1 MPRLRSRPRPRCSR
15 RRRRRPSQRR
25 ANDGC
30 GPAAED
36 PRPRWSRLQAEGRG
50 VDREWPRDRQRQGG
64 SGAGEQGEHRRGPDP
79 GGRSHHPRDPGQGLL
94 RALQAGRLRHHPE
107 RSRGPA
113 DDQEVPRARSRA
125 RLPGRAAGLRR
136 RGGLDRHQ
144 RRRSRVLDDASEVRR
159 PPHLPGQGARRPL
172 PGADRAAAQGRPA
185 GGRARP
191 RAGGGPPLAHAEEHL
206 GPGGGRG
213 RAPASGQA
221 SDGSCRR
228 AGAEAASGRLRRH
241 RRRRDAPRGI
251 ARAHPGRSATAAL
264 AGGEEGRG
272 VRASAAGR
280 ASSAAARARSAR
292 LGRPD
297 AAGPS
302 APLTVRCAGA
312 PARQRPATKVTKD
325 RMAKSSQVDVRKLK
339 DEVAE
344 HLKRSRW
351 EKAAE
356 VLEQL
361 VAAEPKDMA
370 QQLRLGD
377 TYRRMEH
384 PQKAIESYQR
394 AAKFFSDEGQLIKAI
409 GAVKLIL
416 ECDPR
421 NAQAQK
427 QLADMNARRMGKM
440 PLAKVGIKSVPAQA
454 AAPARAA
461 KASVM
466 EAASGA
472 IAVDDPSQIELP
484 PADEDEP
491 LELDDG
497 RAPSQAAARP
507 RTTKLPPRKTKSFD
521 LSGGDE
527 LELDPPVR
535 APAARSTAV
544 VPASPGRE
552 IDLELDPD
560 VPPPDAELLPDDAIL
575 TPEPEDLVAPE
586 HEDEVISREEFGR
599 QGGPI
604 VDLLSSGAEEEIE
617 LLSISADEEVSSSRP
632 TGPPTVSADDADLDR
647 AFGNIAPEGAGV
659 PTKVVT
665 KKVPLFDDLPEDAFV
680 ALVNRLRYHRH
691 GAGHLIIREGEPG
704 RSFFIIVEGKVRV
717 YKAGADGKEI
727 TLAHLGEGAFFGE
740 MAMLSGAPRTANVVS
755 EEETEILE
763 VTDTVLR

>member
-1 MPRLRSRPRPRCSR
+1 
-15 RRRRRPSQRR
+15 
-25 ANDGC
+25 
-30 GPAAED
+30 
-36 PRPRWSRLQAEGRG
+36 
-50 VDREWPRDRQRQGG
+50 
-64 SGAGEQGEHRRGPDP
+64 
-79 GGRSHHPRDPGQGLL
+79 
-94 RALQAGRLRHHPE
+94 
-107 RSRGPA
+107 
-113 DDQEVPRARSRA
+113 
-125 RLPGRAAGLRR
+125 
-136 RGGLDRHQ
+136 
-144 RRRSRVLDDASEVRR
+144 
-159 PPHLPGQGARRPL
+159 
-172 PGADRAAAQGRPA
+172 
-185 GGRARP
+185 
-191 RAGGGPPLAHAEEHL
+191 
-206 GPGGGRG
+206 
-213 RAPASGQA
+213 
-221 SDGSCRR
+221 
-228 AGAEAASGRLRRH
+228 
-241 RRRRDAPRGI
+241 
-251 ARAHPGRSATAAL
+251 
-264 AGGEEGRG
+264 
-272 VRASAAGR
+272 
-280 ASSAAARARSAR
+280 
-292 LGRPD
+292 
-297 AAGPS
+297 
-302 APLTVRCAGA
+302 
-312 PARQRPATKVTKD
+312 
-325 RMAKSSQVDVRKLK
+325 MAKTSQVDVRKLK

-377 TYRRMEH
+377 TYRRMEQ

-427 QLADMNARRMGKM
+427 QLADMNQRRMGKT
-440 PLAKVGIKSVPAQA
+440 PLAKVGIKSVPAPA

-461 KASVM
+461 KASAM
-466 EAASGA
+466 DAASGSNH
-472 IAVDDPSQIELP
+472 AVDDPSQIELP
-484 PADEDEP
+484 EVDEDEP
-491 LELDDG
+491 MELDDG
-497 RAPSQAAARP
+497 RPPSQTAARP
-507 RTTKLPPRKTKSFD
+507 RTAKLPPRKTKSID

-535 APAARSTAV
+535 ASAATPTARST
-544 VPASPGRE
+544 PAAPARPGRE
-552 IDLELDPD
+552 IDVELDPD
-560 VPPPDAELLPDDAIL
+560 LPPPEAELLPDDAIL
-575 TPEPEDLVAPE
+575 SPEPEDLVAPE

-617 LLSISADEEVSSSRP
+617 LLSISADEEASTSRP
-632 TGPPTVSADDADLDR
+632 TGPPAVSADDADLDR

-665 KKVPLFDDLPEDAFV
+665 KKVPLFDDLPQDAFV
-680 ALVNRLRYHRH
+680 ALVNRLGYHRH
-691 GAGHLIIREGEPG
+691 DAGHLIIREGEPG

-763 VTDTVLR
+763 VTDTVLRDLATKYPQVVNSLKNFYRQRLLNNVMAISPLFKDFDTAQRKSLVEKFRMRQAAPGEKVIAEGKSTDGLYVVLHGVVDVTVEQRQVARLKEGEIFGEMSLLSRDPASATVTAQSNAILLRLPRDSFQELVVTHPQILELVSDLAEKRRIEVEAIRENRARARTE

>member
-1 MPRLRSRPRPRCSR
+1 
-15 RRRRRPSQRR
+15 
-25 ANDGC
+25 
-30 GPAAED
+30 
-36 PRPRWSRLQAEGRG
+36 
-50 VDREWPRDRQRQGG
+50 
-64 SGAGEQGEHRRGPDP
+64 
-79 GGRSHHPRDPGQGLL
+79 
-94 RALQAGRLRHHPE
+94 
-107 RSRGPA
+107 
-113 DDQEVPRARSRA
+113 
-125 RLPGRAAGLRR
+125 
-136 RGGLDRHQ
+136 
-144 RRRSRVLDDASEVRR
+144 
-159 PPHLPGQGARRPL
+159 
-172 PGADRAAAQGRPA
+172 
-185 GGRARP
+185 
-191 RAGGGPPLAHAEEHL
+191 
-206 GPGGGRG
+206 
-213 RAPASGQA
+213 
-221 SDGSCRR
+221 
-228 AGAEAASGRLRRH
+228 
-241 RRRRDAPRGI
+241 
-251 ARAHPGRSATAAL
+251 
-264 AGGEEGRG
+264 
-272 VRASAAGR
+272 
-280 ASSAAARARSAR
+280 
-292 LGRPD
+292 
-297 AAGPS
+297 
-302 APLTVRCAGA
+302 
-312 PARQRPATKVTKD
+312 
-325 RMAKSSQVDVRKLK
+325 MAKTSQVDVRKLK

-344 HLKRSRW
+344 HLKRSKW

-377 TYRRMEH
+377 TYRRMEQ

-427 QLADMNARRMGKM
+427 QLADMNQRRMGNV
-440 PLAKVGIKSVPAQA
+440 PLAKVGIKSMPVPAA
-454 AAPARAA
+454 AAARAA
-461 KASVM
+461 KASAM
-466 EAASGA
+466 DAASGA
-472 IAVDDPSQIELP
+472 GHALDDPSQIELP
-484 PADEDEP
+484 EVDEDEP

-497 RAPSQAAARP
+497 RSSQTAARP

-535 APAARSTAV
+535 ASAATPAARSTPVA
-544 VPASPGRE
+544 PARAGRE
-552 IDLELDPD
+552 IDLDLDPD
-560 VPPPDAELLPDDAIL
+560 VPPPEAELLPDDAIL

-617 LLSISADEEVSSSRP
+617 LLSISADEEASSSRP

-647 AFGNIAPEGAGV
+647 AFGNIAPEGAGI

-665 KKVPLFDDLPEDAFV
+665 TKVPLFDDLPQDAFV
-680 ALVNRLRYHRH
+680 ALVNRLGYHRH
-691 GAGHLIIREGEPG
+691 VAGQLIIREGEPG

-763 VTDTVLR
+763 VTDTVLRDLATKYPQVVNSLKNFYRQRLLNNVMAISPLFKDFDPTQRKALVEKFRMRQAAPGEKVIAEGKSTDGLYVVLHGVVDVTVEQRQVARLKEGEIFGEMSLLTRDPASATVTAQSNAILLRLPRDSFQELVVTHPQILELVSDLAEKRRSEVEAITG

>member
-1 MPRLRSRPRPRCSR
+1 
-15 RRRRRPSQRR
+15 
-25 ANDGC
+25 
-30 GPAAED
+30 
-36 PRPRWSRLQAEGRG
+36 
-50 VDREWPRDRQRQGG
+50 
-64 SGAGEQGEHRRGPDP
+64 
-79 GGRSHHPRDPGQGLL
+79 
-94 RALQAGRLRHHPE
+94 
-107 RSRGPA
+107 
-113 DDQEVPRARSRA
+113 
-125 RLPGRAAGLRR
+125 
-136 RGGLDRHQ
+136 
-144 RRRSRVLDDASEVRR
+144 
-159 PPHLPGQGARRPL
+159 
-172 PGADRAAAQGRPA
+172 
-185 GGRARP
+185 
-191 RAGGGPPLAHAEEHL
+191 
-206 GPGGGRG
+206 
-213 RAPASGQA
+213 
-221 SDGSCRR
+221 
-228 AGAEAASGRLRRH
+228 
-241 RRRRDAPRGI
+241 
-251 ARAHPGRSATAAL
+251 
-264 AGGEEGRG
+264 
-272 VRASAAGR
+272 
-280 ASSAAARARSAR
+280 
-292 LGRPD
+292 
-297 AAGPS
+297 
-302 APLTVRCAGA
+302 
-312 PARQRPATKVTKD
+312 
-325 RMAKSSQVDVRKLK
+325 MAKAPQVDVRKLK

-377 TYRRMEH
+377 TYRRMEQ

-427 QLADMNARRMGKM
+427 QLADMNQRRMGKL

-461 KASVM
+461 KASAID
-466 EAASGA
+466 AAST
-472 IAVDDPSQIELP
+472 IRAVDDPSQIELP
-484 PADEDEP
+484 PIDEDEP

-507 RTTKLPPRKTKSFD
+507 RTTKLPPRKAKSLD

-527 LELDPPVR
+527 LEFDPPVR
-535 APAARSTAV
+535 APAARSTPVA
-544 VPASPGRE
+544 PANAGRE
-552 IDLELDPD
+552 IDLELDPE
-560 VPPPDAELLPDDAIL
+560 VPPPEAEILPDDAIL
-575 TPEPEDLVAPE
+575 TAEPEDLVAPE

-632 TGPPTVSADDADLDR
+632 PGPPTVSADDADLDR
-647 AFGNIAPEGAGV
+647 AFGNLAPEGAGV

-665 KKVPLFDDLPEDAFV
+665 KKVPLFDDLPQDAFV
-680 ALVNRLRYHRH
+680 ALVNRLGYHRH

-704 RSFFIIVEGKVRV
+704 RSFFIIVEGRVRV

-763 VTDTVLR
+763 VTDTVLRDLATKYPQVVNSLKNFYRQRLLNNVMAISPLFKDFDPAQRKALVEKFRMRQAAPEEKVIAEGKSTDGLYVVLHGVVDVTVEQRQVARLREGEIFGEMSLLSRDPARATVTAKSNAILLRLPRDSFQELVVTHPQILELVSDLAEKRRIEVEAITG